1 MTGRADAVFAAL
13 ADPTRRSLLELLVR
27 DGAATATALAR
38 RLPITRQAIG
48 KHLSTLEDAGL
59 VRWQRVGREVRFEPT
74 PHAMNSAAEWMNE
87 LAREWDARLAR
98 LAAVAEAAAVRATRD
113 ARP

>member
-59 VRWQRVGREVRFEPT
+59 VRWRRVGREVRFEAAPQ
-74 PHAMNSAAEWMNE
+74 AMDAAAEWMNQ
-87 LAREWDARLAR
+87 LAREWDDRLAR
-98 LAAVAEAAAVRATRD
+98 LAAIAEATAARPTRD
-113 ARP
+113 P